1 MNQPTHLLLKTKDEQ
16 ELFLI
21 VYAKDGFSSEI
32 LTSTLPDGGENV
44 DILYHGPI
52 SQVTKDMA
60 DDFVESQDD
69 RESASNYA
77 YKDYR
82 SIHNDVFDN
91 AKDSFI
97 SACKS
102 MNENAK
108 YCTVYMA

>member
-1 MNQPTHLLLKTKDEQ
+1 MNQAQHLLLKTKDEQ
-16 ELFLI
+16 EVFLM
-21 VYAKDGFSSEI
+21 VYTKDNFTNEI
-32 LTSTLPDGGENV
+32 PTSAFPDGENV
-44 DILYHGPI
+44 DIMYHGPI

-69 RESASNYA
+69 RESSYRYA

-82 SIHNDVFDN
+82 SLHSDVFDN

-102 MNENAK
+102 INENAK
-108 YCTVYMA
+108 YCTVYSV